1 MQLSGVFSLNRT
13 KLTIV
18 VLALF
23 ILPLLTLAFSPQVK
37 AEQLPKP
44 SDVQVDHVVEI
55 RNGGLL
61 IVNDTVTLLAKQG
74 ETIKLTNY
82 TLGFPYGY
90 QSNLDYAYAYTS
102 TDPDVRLKLELDASM
117 GQPGFYGTNIIF
129 PQVTIDNATSFEF
142 TVVFIFSNSITPIG
156 NTYYNASFPA
166 YPSLIQ
172 SASQVNLTVVFPTG
186 LNYTASSYED
196 EDINFT
202 KTTAGSTQYFN
213 YVKSNLTEFSDQN
226 GWFILAKAGTTLEL
240 LQVNELKRNIEFS
253 GIETMTVTDS
263 YRMVSKADNLATIE
277 LKLPKNASTVLAYDE
292 FGQIPASNIK
302 VKQGDT
308 QTNVTVTFTSPYDTN
323 REAPFSV
330 NYQLPWKDYVKT
342 EGWNDF
348 RVTFPFS
355 DNFDWT
361 IRKLTI
367 TITLPEGAK
376 LNSAPSAGLFS
387 VQNTAFQNSLTLVF
401 QNATP
406 FQTLP
411 TLNLTYS
418 RAIFWESFRPALWMG
433 AVVLVV
439 GAVVAA
445 WSVTRPTAVTVPSAI
460 TRIRAEDL
468 RSFVDQYEDKRRLQR
483 ELETLEQQA
492 RKGKIP
498 RRNYKVRKMT
508 IESRMASLSRDL
520 KTLEEKI
527 RLAGPRFN
535 DLMRQVEV
543 AEHELQGVEADIN
556 RTEVR
561 YRRGEITP
569 AAYNKLLEDAYR
581 RRDRSKTSIDGV
593 LLRLREET
601 I

>member
-1 MQLSGVFSLNRT
+1 MNRT
-13 KLTIV
+13 QLTIV
-18 VLALF
+18 LLVLF

-61 IVNDTVTLLAKQG
+61 IVNDTVTLLAKQD
-74 ETIKLTNY
+74 ETIELTNY
-82 TLGFPYGY
+82 TIGFPYGY
-90 QSNLDYAYAYTS
+90 QSNLDYAFAYAS
-102 TDPDVRLKLELDASM
+102 EDPNFRMNLTLDASM
-117 GQPGFYGTNIIF
+117 GRQGFYGANIVF
-129 PQVTIDNATSFEF
+129 PQAVTIANDTSYEF
-142 TVVFIFSNSITPIG
+142 TVVFIFSNSITTIVD
-156 NTYYNASFPA
+156 TYYNASFPA

-172 SASQVNLTVVFPTG
+172 SASQVNLTVIFQTG
-186 LNYTASSYED
+186 LNYTASSYEK
-196 EDINFT
+196 EGVTFT
-202 KTTAGSTQYFN
+202 NTTAGSTQYFN
-213 YVKSNLTEFSDQN
+213 YVKNNLTEFSN
-226 GWFILAKAGTTLEL
+226 EHGWLILTKAGTTLEL
-240 LQVNELKRNIEFS
+240 LQINELTRKIDFS

-263 YRMVSKADNLATIE
+263 YRMLNKAENFANIK
-277 LKLPKNASTVLAYDE
+277 LKLPQQASNVLAYDE
-292 FGQIPASNIK
+292 FGEIPPGK
-302 VKQGDT
+302 VSVTPGTT
-308 QTNVTVTFTSPYDTN
+308 QTNVTITFTAPYDQDK
-323 REAPFSV
+323 EALFSI

-342 EGWNDF
+342 EGWNNF
-348 RVTFPFS
+348 NVTFPFT

-361 IRKLTI
+361 IRKTTI
-367 TITLPEGAK
+367 TVTLPEGATLTSDLSPD
-376 LNSAPSAGLFS
+376 LNSVQKTAYSSSLTYIF
-387 VQNTAFQNSLTLVF
+387 QNTSPFQN
-401 QNATP
+401 
-406 FQTLP
+406 LP
-411 TLNLTYS
+411 PLNFTYD
-418 RAIFWESFRPALWMG
+418 RAIFWEAFRPALWMG
-433 AVVLVV
+433 AVVLIVGLVV
-439 GAVVAA
+439 GA
-445 WSVTRPTAVTVPSAI
+445 WRMTRPTAVTVPSAI

-483 ELETLEQQA
+483 ELETLEEQA

-508 IESRMASLSRDL
+508 TESRLTSLSRDL

-561 YRRGEITP
+561 YHRGEITP

-581 RRDRSKTSIDGV
+581 RRDRSKTTIDGV